1 MRCPKVH
8 SAIMRYARLGY
19 TKLWYAILLDM
30 KRDKVGV
37 EEEEKRGSKEG
48 DFTGLGRSMK
58 LLVGELWSSST
69 PPDPP
74 HPPPRLLV

>member
-8 SAIMRYARLGY
+8 SATMHYARLGY

-37 EEEEKRGSKEG
+37 EEEEKGGSKDG
-48 DFTGLGRSMK
+48 HFTGFGRWMK
-58 LLVGELWSSST
+58 LLVDKLWSSS
-69 PPDPP
+69 
-74 HPPPRLLV
+74 PPPRLLV